1 MSPEGQQ
8 EQERRNERTISVGVD
23 VHKKRCQACLKDE
36 KGRLVQ
42 ELSIP
47 NDTEGVEQLGRLLAS
62 YGDARIALEST
73 GNLWTRVYDG
83 LSQQGF
89 KVVLAN
95 PYKTRIIAEAKVKN
109 DRMDA
114 RVLADLVRADLIA
127 ESYIPS
133 REVREQRA
141 LLRHRRSLV
150 EDTVAVKN
158 RIHNQL
164 DKYDLKPEYSD
175 IFGKQGREWL
185 RSIQLTP
192 VDRTILDVDLRQL
205 QSLEESIN
213 DLTVKIAQEAITRP
227 DVKLLMGFTGIDYY
241 SAMLVLSEMG
251 PVTRFP
257 TAKKLVSYAGLA
269 PGTRQSAEHTFHGR
283 ITKQG
288 NKYIRWV
295 LVEAAQN
302 ASRYDPKL
310 RGLYQRV
317 ATRRGHQKAITAV
330 ARKMLVSIYYV
341 LKRHEEYQGQR
352 DDLLEKK
359 IKRLQRTVDSS
370 LQAE

>member
-1 MSPEGQQ
+1 M
-8 EQERRNERTISVGVD
+8 ISVGID

-47 NDTEGVEQLGRLLAS
+47 NDMEGVEQLGTLLAS
-62 YGDARIALEST
+62 YGEARIALEST
-73 GNLWTRVYDG
+73 GNLWTRVYDK

-95 PYKTRIIAEAKVKN
+95 PYKTRIIAEAKIKN
-109 DRMDA
+109 DKMDA

-127 ESYIPS
+127 ESYVPS
-133 REVREQRA
+133 IEIREQRA
-141 LLRHRRSLV
+141 LLRQRRSLV
-150 EDTVAVKN
+150 EDTVALKN

-175 IFGKQGREWL
+175 LFGKQGREWL
-185 RSIQLTP
+185 ASIQLSP
-192 VDRTILDVDLRQL
+192 IDRTILDVNLKQL
-205 QSLEESIN
+205 QSLEESIHS
-213 DLTVKIAQEAITRP
+213 LTVKTAQEAVTRP

-241 SAMLVLSEMG
+241 SAMLLLSEMG

-257 TAKKLVSYAGLA
+257 SAKKLVSYAGLA

-288 NKYIRWV
+288 NKYIRWI
-295 LVEAAQN
+295 LIEAAQN

-310 RGLYQRV
+310 RGFYQRL
-317 ATRRGHQKAITAV
+317 AARRGHQKAITAV
-330 ARKMLVSIYYV
+330 ARKMLVSIYHV
-341 LKRHEEYQGQR
+341 LKRQEEYQGQR
-352 DDLLEKK
+352 DELLEKK

-370 LQAE
+370 LQAK